1 MSDSLLAV
9 PEQLRFIHE
18 QITAGKLAADSLI
31 PAINSELSRMHEA
44 GIVAPAIFIGD
55 VVLRRSYYPNQ
66 GPDDSGQLVVA
77 VLKIPGG
84 LSGCYFDSDEFLQL
98 EPDARDLANVASAK
112 VVPYADLDAHAKACL
127 LNQVAPL
134 ISAFIATIDIA
145 LR

>member
-1 MSDSLLAV
+1 MSESLLML
-9 PEQLRFIHE
+9 PEQLRFLHE
-18 QITAGKLAADSLI
+18 QITAGRLAADSLI

-44 GIVAPAIFIGD
+44 GIVAPAIFIGN
-55 VVLRRSYYPNQ
+55 VVLRRSYYPHQ

-84 LSGCYFDSDEFLQL
+84 LGGCYFDSDEFLQL
-98 EPDARDLANVASAK
+98 EPDVRDLANVASTK
-112 VVPYADLDAHAKACL
+112 MIPFADLDAPAKACL
-127 LNQVAPL
+127 LNQVQPL

>member
-1 MSDSLLAV
+1 MSDSLLML

-44 GIVAPAIFIGD
+44 GFVTAAFFMGD
-55 VVLRRSYYPNQ
+55 VVLRRAYYPCQ

-77 VLKIPGG
+77 ILQIPGG
-84 LSGCYFDSDEFLQL
+84 LSACYFDSDEFLQL
-98 EPDARDLANVASAK
+98 SGDERELANVASTKAI
-112 VVPYADLDAHAKACL
+112 PYADLDAHARACL

-134 ISAFIATIDIA
+134 VSAFIGTIDLA

>member
-1 MSDSLLAV
+1 MSDSLLTL

-18 QITAGKLAADSLI
+18 QITAGRLAADSLI

-44 GIVAPAIFIGD
+44 GIVAPAIFVGN

-77 VLKIPGG
+77 VLNIPGG
-84 LSGCYFDSDEFLQL
+84 LGACYFDCDEFLHVESDIREL
-98 EPDARDLANVASAK
+98 SNVASAK
-112 VVPYADLDAHAKACL
+112 VISYADLDSHAKACL
-127 LNQVAPL
+127 LNQVGPL